1 MKRAAIFC
9 PGRGA
14 YTKRARKSLPE
25 DHPLVTR
32 AEELRKEYGLPSL
45 LELDQARRWESAVQL
60 RPDNVSPLIYVMS
73 MIDAGE
79 AMREYD
85 AVCVGGNS
93 MGWYTALGVAGALSF
108 DDGFRLVQ
116 EMALLQME
124 FTDGGQVLYPLIDEQ
139 WRIDPA
145 QVRRV
150 DTALASSDGEA
161 FPSIALGGYAVL
173 AGSEA
178 GVEHLLEALPF
189 VEMGP
194 QFFPMRLAQHG
205 PYHTSLLQG
214 VAAKARRQL
223 ERLAFRAPRVTLV
236 DGTGARFTPWSTDAA
251 ELMAYTLGKQIVSPF
266 SFTACVRAA
275 LREYAPERI
284 VLPGP
289 GNTLG
294 GTIGQILVMEGYR
307 GIRSR
312 DDFERAQE
320 GDTPVVWSMRR

>member
-1 MKRAAIFC
+1 MTRAALFC

-14 YTKRARKSLPE
+14 YTKRARRSLPE
-25 DHPLVTR
+25 DHPWTAR
-32 AEELRKEYGLPSL
+32 AEELRAEYGLPPL
-45 LELDQARRWESAVQL
+45 LELDQSKRWESAVQL
-60 RPDNVSPLIYVMS
+60 RPDNVSPLIYVVS
-73 MIDAGE
+73 MIDAAE
-79 AMREYD
+79 AKQEYEI
-85 AVCVGGNS
+85 VCVGGNS

-116 EMALLQME
+116 EMAQLQME
-124 FTDGGQVLYPLIDEQ
+124 YTDGGQVLYPLIDDQ

-145 QVRRV
+145 QVKRV
-150 DTALASSDGEA
+150 DDALASSEGTA

-173 AGSEA
+173 AGSED

-205 PYHTSLLQG
+205 PYHTSLLEG
-214 VAAKARRQL
+214 VASKARRQL
-223 ERLAFRAPRVTLV
+223 ERLAFRAPEISLV
-236 DGTGARFTPWSTDAA
+236 DGTGARFTPWTTDPA
-251 ELMAYTLGKQIVSPF
+251 ELMGYTLGRQITRPF
-266 SFTACVRAA
+266 SFTACVRTA

-294 GTIGQILVMEGYR
+294 GTCGQILVLEGYR

-312 DDFERAQE
+312 EDFERIQE
-320 GDTPVVWSMRR
+320 SDEPVVWSMRR

>member
-1 MKRAAIFC
+1 MRAALFC

-14 YTKRARKSLPE
+14 YTKRARRSLPE
-25 DHPLVTR
+25 DHPWVAR
-32 AEELRKEYGLPSL
+32 ADELRAEYGLGSL
-45 LELDQARRWESAVQL
+45 VELDRAKRWESAVQL
-60 RPDNVSPLIYVMS
+60 RPDNVSPLIYVVS
-73 MIDAGE
+73 MIDAAQ
-79 AMREYD
+79 AMQEHET
-85 AVCVGGNS
+85 VCVGGNS

-108 DDGFRLVQ
+108 DDGLRLVQ

-124 FTDGGQVLYPLIDEQ
+124 YTDGGQVLYPLIDDQ

-145 QVRRV
+145 QVQRV
-150 DTALASSDGEA
+150 DATLASSDGEA

-173 AGSEA
+173 AGSEP
-178 GVEHLLEALPF
+178 GVEHLMEALPF

-214 VAAKARRQL
+214 IAAKARRQL
-223 ERLAFRAPRVTLV
+223 ERLAFRAPRVTLI
-236 DGTGARFTPWSTDAA
+236 DGTGARFTPWSTDPA
-251 ELMAYTLGKQIVSPF
+251 ELAAYTLGKQIVSPF

-294 GTIGQILVMEGYR
+294 STCGQVLVMEGYR
-307 GIRSR
+307 GIGSR
-312 DDFERAQE
+312 DDFERVQE
-320 GDTPVVWSMRR
+320 SDTPVVWSMRR